1 MIKEE
6 YINNIIPH
14 DSAYKHVDG
23 SAEYTDDIIE
33 PEQTLFG
40 AIGWSKKSNAVIN
53 KIDLAEMVGANLEI
67 MDKDTSRMR
76 GNKPWCFTNLQK
88 NEGLD
93 QVVNFLYKQI
103 PN

>member
-40 AIGWSKKSNAVIN
+40 AIGSVSYTHLTLPTKRIV
-53 KIDLAEMVGANLEI
+53 
-67 MDKDTSRMR
+67 
-76 GNKPWCFTNLQK
+76 
-88 NEGLD
+88 
-93 QVVNFLYKQI
+93 
-103 PN
+103 